1 MKQYSLFILILF
13 TKGVAAKKH
22 KEGSVH
28 KLLMLLAV
36 PKIQELYYNMQVLLG
51 ELGLESLDFS
61 VTSDI
66 KMGNI
71 YKVTKNIKFMFT
83 FSVLIML
90 GKDSGAC
97 RHACPFC
104 EDGTPWKNPSKLN
117 TLGSLLKWHEV
128 DRVLNKLLT
137 FIFKNLSCGSRTDV
151 ETPRAKTSRI

>member
-1 MKQYSLFILILF
+1 MLIGNIKIKQYSLFILIFF

-71 YKVTKNIKFMFT
+71 YKVTKNIKYMST
-83 FSVLIML
+83 FFSSDYAGQGFRSMP
-90 GKDSGAC
+90 AC
-97 RHACPFC
+97 
-104 EDGTPWKNPSKLN
+104 L
-117 TLGSLLKWHEV
+117 SLL
-128 DRVLNKLLT
+128 
-137 FIFKNLSCGSRTDV
+137 
-151 ETPRAKTSRI
+151 